1 MLNRLARLS
10 RPGYILL
17 KYKLQVVASF
27 STVNMEVGCHIVDS
41 LGTSSCASPPAPP
54 RLLQPQV
61 RQKLQRQAWPCMGM
75 SDHCNNCRVYPCL
88 RWQRFT
94 IGIELHSINVLIN
107 TYMYP
112 TAEGTYNTQQPH
124 LCVMCHAHKCHMCR
138 TYTKGQPIGA
148 KSTPCRILEQQ
159 KTGDVQSGYISGP

>member
-54 RLLQPQV
+54 
-61 RQKLQRQAWPCMGM
+61 QA
-75 SDHCNNCRVYPCL
+75 SAAL
-88 RWQRFT
+88 
-94 IGIELHSINVLIN
+94 
-107 TYMYP
+107 
-112 TAEGTYNTQQPH
+112 GTSEAATTSLAMH
-124 LCVMCHAHKCHMCR
+124 
-138 TYTKGQPIGA
+138 
-148 KSTPCRILEQQ
+148 
-159 KTGDVQSGYISGP
+159 GDE